1 MESNPRGYLL
11 IIDNCHFNG
20 AMSDRTGTEVDC
32 DQLAALF
39 MKLGFGVDI
48 RKDQTSMV
56 IERYSFLF
64 YHKQ

>member
-20 AMSDRTGTEVDC
+20 TMSDRTGTEVDC

-56 IERYSFLF
+56 IER
-64 YHKQ
+64 